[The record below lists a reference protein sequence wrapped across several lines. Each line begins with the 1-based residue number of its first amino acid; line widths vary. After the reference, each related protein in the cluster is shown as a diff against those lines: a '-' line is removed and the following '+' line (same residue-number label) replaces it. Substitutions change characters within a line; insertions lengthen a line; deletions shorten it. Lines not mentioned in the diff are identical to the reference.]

1 MPTYLSPGVNIRET
15 DFSYYV
21 KQLSTSA
28 CGMSGV
34 AERGPINKPTLVTS
48 WEQFVRRF
56 GGYIQAGH
64 LAYAARA
71 FFDNG
76 GAQLW
81 VNRIAHYT
89 DSLDKMTLAALR
101 SAVTLK
107 NRNAVKATLAT
118 GVAGTNRIVWQAVA
132 AGAAGSGIT
141 IALVA
146 SGNDTPLSIDVTGQA
161 ITVNLATDG
170 EGAATSTIAQ
180 VVAAVTAKAEAAA
193 LISVAGTDTGVVAAV
208 TTTHLAGGLDPQD
221 ALTVKAVDEGVWG
234 DRIAVQLENGS
245 RSPDTE
251 FNLIVRHKNEIVEV
265 FKDLSMTPTAANY
278 VELVV
283 NGDSEYVTIEDKTTG
298 TATAQHRPAVGQF
311 TLADG
316 DDGLTGLADEDYIGD
331 HSQHTGFSAFEDVF
345 DLNLLCIPGV
355 TTGAVLN
362 AALTYAELRKDVFC
376 ILDTPMGLT
385 PQEALDFRRGQ
396 GGYSHEAFNSSYGA
410 VYWPWLRIEDP
421 VSGHEKLVPPSGAV
435 AGCYARNDQKAYVWS
450 APAGIDR
457 GRVFNVQGVAYL
469 TQRADRDVLYPEGI
483 NVIAVF
489 PDSGVNIWG
498 QKTLL
503 QQPSAADRVN
513 VRRLM
518 IYMERAVGDSSR
530 FVTFEPNHPRTWR
543 ALLRLINPFLQDVK
557 SNAGVYDYRVQ
568 CDAET
573 NPPAVQDRNEII
585 ARVFVKPTKTA
596 EFVELNFVMTD
607 TGSSFKE
614 IFNA

>member
-28 CGMSGV
+28 CGMIGV

-89 DSLDKMTLAALR
+89 DSLDNTTLAALR

-118 GVAGTNRIVWQAVA
+118 GVSGTNRIVWQAVS
-132 AGAAGSGIT
+132 AGVAGNGIT
-141 IALVA
+141 VALIT

-170 EGAATSTIAQ
+170 DGAATSTVAQ
-180 VVAAVTAKAEAAA
+180 VVSAVIAKAEAAA
-193 LISVAGTDTGVVAAV
+193 LVSLAGTDTGVVAAV

-283 NGDSEYVTIEDKTTG
+283 NGDSEYITVEDKTTG
-298 TATAQHRPAVGQF
+298 TATAQHRPAAGQF
-311 TLADG
+311 TLSGG

-331 HSQHTGFSAFEDVF
+331 HSQHTGFAAFEDVF

-385 PQEALDFRRGQ
+385 PQETLDFRRGQ
-396 GGYSHEAFNSSYGA
+396 GGYAHEAFNSSYGA
-410 VYWPWLRIEDP
+410 LYWPWLRIEDP

-489 PDSGVNIWG
+489 PDSGVNVWG

-557 SNAGVYDYRVQ
+557 SNGGVYDYRVQ

-573 NPPAVQDRNEII
+573 NPPAVQDRNEIV

>member
-1 MPTYLSPGVNIRET
+1 
-15 DFSYYV
+15 
-21 KQLSTSA
+21 
-28 CGMSGV
+28 
-34 AERGPINKPTLVTS
+34 
-48 WEQFVRRF
+48 
-56 GGYIQAGH
+56 
-64 LAYAARA
+64 
-71 FFDNG
+71 
-76 GAQLW
+76 
-81 VNRIAHYT
+81 
-89 DSLDKMTLAALR
+89 
-101 SAVTLK
+101 
-107 NRNAVKATLAT
+107 
-118 GVAGTNRIVWQAVA
+118 
-132 AGAAGSGIT
+132 
-141 IALVA
+141 
-146 SGNDTPLSIDVTGQA
+146 
-161 ITVNLATDG
+161 
-170 EGAATSTIAQ
+170 
-180 VVAAVTAKAEAAA
+180 
-193 LISVAGTDTGVVAAV
+193 
-208 TTTHLAGGLDPQD
+208 
-221 ALTVKAVDEGVWG
+221 
-234 DRIAVQLENGS
+234 
-245 RSPDTE
+245 
-251 FNLIVRHKNEIVEV
+251 
-265 FKDLSMTPTAANY
+265 
-278 VELVV
+278 
-283 NGDSEYVTIEDKTTG
+283 
-298 TATAQHRPAVGQF
+298 VGQF
-311 TLADG
+311 SLTDG

-410 VYWPWLRIEDP
+410 VYWPWLRIQDP

-489 PDSGVNIWG
+489 PDSGVNVWG
-498 QKTLL
+498 QRTLL
-503 QQPSAADRVN
+503 QQPSAVDRVN

-557 SNAGVYDYRVQ
+557 SNGGVYDYRVQ

-573 NPPAVQDRNEII
+573 NPPAVQDRNEIVT
-585 ARVFVKPTKTA
+585 RVFVKPTKTA

-607 TGSSFKE
+607 TGSDFKE
-614 IFNA
+614 IFIN